1 MPSCCLKGRGKTIH
15 GGITAITALV
25 RRGGSQA
32 KLVAPPSSTSG
43 WALM

>member
-1 MPSCCLKGRGKTIH
+1 MPSRCLKGRGKTIH

-25 RRGGSQA
+25 RRVSQA